1 MARPRPKKPRTV
13 RSPSRTTPRGAGAE
27 AGRSDV
33 PLPPLLFP
41 GKTAPEKRW
50 LAGLKKAGRVRSV
63 GARLYTSIPG
73 DKLSGAI
80 RAGWMDIVSAL
91 YPDALVS
98 HRTALEFR
106 PSVDGDIWLTS
117 STNRVVSYPGLRLR
131 FVRGPGPRADDP
143 TVAGI
148 RSSSRAR
155 AFLENLATTHPS
167 SRTRSIPLAEL
178 EQRLEQL
185 LHLDGEPALN
195 ELRDRARQIA
205 DELGWRREFTRL
217 DTLIGSLLGTRTA
230 QLTSGVGRARAAGE
244 PFDAACQARLQALFA
259 ELHGRPLPRIVE
271 RFDAPA
277 HVRNKAFFEAY
288 FSNYIEGTTFEIEEA
303 ERIVFDQQIPAR
315 RPKDGH
321 DIAATFHL
329 VSDPVEMRATPH
341 DFDPLLQL
349 LQTRHRTLMAERP
362 EAEPGAFKQP
372 PNRAGDTHFVDP
384 AYVRGTL
391 RKGMELYLALSPGLA
406 RAIFLMFLV
415 TDVHPFVDGNGRIAR
430 IMMNAELV
438 SAGQPTIIIPTV
450 YRDDYL
456 LALRALTRR
465 HRPAPLIEAL
475 TRAQRFSHLDFS
487 SYPSILQELQRRNWF
502 HEPDEARRID

>member
-1 MARPRPKKPRTV
+1 MHSIGP
-13 RSPSRTTPRGAGAE
+13 
-27 AGRSDV
+27 
-33 PLPPLLFP
+33 
-41 GKTAPEKRW
+41 
-50 LAGLKKAGRVRSV
+50 
-63 GARLYTSIPG
+63 RLYASISG
-73 DKLSGAI
+73 DKLSDAI

-91 YPDALVS
+91 YSQAVVS

-106 PSVDGDIWLTS
+106 PTGDGEIWLTS
-117 STNRVVSYPGLRLR
+117 STNRVVSYPGLRLQ

-143 TVAGI
+143 QVAGI

-167 SRTRSIPLAEL
+167 SRTRSIPRAEL
-178 EQRLEQL
+178 EQRLEQI
-185 LHLDGEPALN
+185 LHLDGEQALE
-195 ELRDRARQIA
+195 ELRDQARSIA
-205 DELGWRREFTRL
+205 DEFGWQREHARL
-217 DTLIGSLLGTRTA
+217 DALIGALLGTRTA

-277 HVRNKAFFEAY
+277 HVQNKAFFEAY

-303 ERIVFDQQIPAR
+303 EQIVFDHQIPAR

-321 DIAATFHL
+321 DVAATFRL

-341 DFDPLLQL
+341 DFDQLLQL
-349 LQTRHRTLMAERP
+349 LQARHRTLMAARP
-362 EAEPGAFKQP
+362 EAEPGAFKQA

-384 AYVRGTL
+384 VYVRGTL

-415 TDVHPFVDGNGRIAR
+415 SDVHPFVDGNGRIAR

-450 YRDDYL
+450 YREDYL

-475 TRAQRFSHLDFS
+475 VKAQRFSHLDFA
-487 SYPSILQELQRRNWF
+487 SYPSILQDLQRRHWF

>member
-1 MARPRPKKPRTV
+1 MTRPRPRRPRTAY
-13 RSPSRTTPRGAGAE
+13 SPSRTTRRGSDPE
-27 AGRSDV
+27 AGHPDV

-41 GKTAPEKRW
+41 GKTALDRRW

-63 GARLYTSIPG
+63 GPRLYTSISG

-106 PSVDGDIWLTS
+106 PTVDGDIWLTS

-143 TVAGI
+143 RVASI

-167 SRTRSIPLAEL
+167 SRTRSIPPAEL

-185 LHLDGEPALN
+185 LHLDGEPALD
-195 ELRDRARQIA
+195 ELRDQARQIA
-205 DELGWRREFTRL
+205 DDFGWHREYARL
-217 DTLIGSLLGTRTA
+217 DTLIGGLLGTRTA
-230 QLTSGVGRARAAGE
+230 HMTGDVGRARAAGE

-277 HVRNKAFFEAY
+277 HIRNKAFFEAY
-288 FSNYIEGTTFEIEEA
+288 FSNYIEGTTFEIAEA
-303 ERIVFDQQIPAR
+303 ERIIFDQQIPAR
-315 RPKDGH
+315 RPEDAH
-321 DIAATFHL
+321 DIAATFRL

-341 DFDPLLQL
+341 DFDQLLQL
-349 LQTRHRTLMAERP
+349 LQTRHRTLMAKRP
-362 EAEPGAFKQP
+362 EAEPGAFKQA

-391 RKGMELYLALSPGLA
+391 RKGTELYLALRPGLA

-415 TDVHPFVDGNGRIAR
+415 TDVHPFIDGNGRIAR

-438 SAGQPTIIIPTV
+438 SAGQPTIIVPTV
-450 YRDDYL
+450 YREDYL

-465 HRPAPLIEAL
+465 NRPAPLIEAL
-475 TRAQRFSHLDFS
+475 TRAQRFSHLDFA
-487 SYPSILQELQRRNWF
+487 SYPSILQDLQRRNWF
-502 HEPDEARRID
+502 REPDEARLID